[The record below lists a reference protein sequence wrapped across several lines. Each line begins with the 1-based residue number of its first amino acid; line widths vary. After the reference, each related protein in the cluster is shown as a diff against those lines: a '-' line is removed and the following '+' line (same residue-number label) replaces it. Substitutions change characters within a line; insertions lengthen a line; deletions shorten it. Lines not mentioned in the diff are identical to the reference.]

1 MKFLDRR
8 TIKSKLIASFI
19 AIAIALVFF
28 GIFIL
33 IEMDTLGNLTT
44 TLYEHPLR
52 VSNAAQSA
60 HKGVIRIQGLMQDI
74 IVSKNVFEF
83 QEQMDRIQ
91 QEEKDVLD
99 QLNIVQNYILGER
112 GEEIEA
118 EARQTFF
125 QWKKLRLQI
134 LSLIRD
140 GKRKEGVQ
148 IFKLENAE
156 LVNTIELNM
165 RDLTAYARKKAD
177 GFMNEANKVQRNI
190 TTNTIIVLGLLVL
203 FFYFVSSTLIKH
215 LIGRIS
221 DLQSMVSTITE
232 TGNFKEI
239 SVIGDNELT
248 KLAVSFNDLIRSLSR
263 QLWLREGLNKLN
275 DELTV
280 VSSLELFAESILK
293 FLATRMQAGTGAFFL
308 YNDKEKSSS
317 MLASYSMAE
326 SNKLTRKFADGDGIV
341 GQVAKE
347 RSPRILTVVTPDEGL
362 IESGTV
368 SASPNILFAYPLIFA
383 DKLLGVVELTS
394 FHELGTIEQ
403 AFMKTAS
410 HNIATALNAIIQ
422 RKEIDALYDETR
434 VQNIELTK
442 AGEIARKAKEEI
454 ELRNKELS
462 IRSEELKLQANLLS
476 LQKNELEVK
485 KVQVEESDRL
495 KSEFLSN
502 MSHELRT
509 PLNSI
514 LALSQLMQ
522 IKGTGR
528 DEKKEAE
535 YLNVIE
541 RNGKHLLSLI
551 NDILDLSKI
560 ESGRMEVYLSSFIPA
575 ELLEEVSATIRPM
588 AEDKSLSFIT
598 RVDCYQSM
606 LSDRDKI
613 RQILLNLL
621 SNSIKFTDEGT
632 IEVEL
637 GTEDDH
643 LVLHV
648 KDTGIGIA
656 PEDQEDIFDEFR
668 QVDGSTSR
676 RHEGTGLG
684 LAICKKLAIALEGDL
699 EVVSELGRGSSFI
712 LRLPLRLSN
721 YKEKKRTPLEV
732 SHKKNEKSMNTVLV
746 VDDDPKSREI
756 ITDHLINAGYDV
768 IEADNGRQ
776 ALDLAASNSLVGITL
791 DIFMPGMDGWETLNL
806 LKSNP
811 STMDIPVIVVSISD
825 DTTTGY
831 VLGATSHLTK
841 PVDKHQLLFEINK
854 LKKQAPIKK
863 VLIVDDNENDRAII
877 SNILEESGYST
888 IEADNGWSGVDKAV
902 NLLPDAMTLD
912 LLMPEMDGFQVLEEI
927 DRLPQL
933 NYLPVIIV
941 TAKDLSSEE
950 HKKLL
955 DRSRSIVQKGDL
967 DVKTL
972 LQKLEN
978 GLDNIRLQI
987 PEPSKQ
993 NECKAHV
1000 LVIEDNDIATMQI
1013 AGLLQEL
1020 GLRMSHAASAEKAE
1034 QLVELTKPDLIL
1046 IDLMISSF
1054 SVFDLFETISS
1065 KSETANTPV
1074 IVLTGRDLTDKD
1086 LDILKKQNV
1095 RQFNRKEPLDRELFK
1110 ELILTSVQGIMQ
1122 PDCVNLPEHDFWE
1135 VELPDAGSNDPF
1147 GKGNTI
1153 VVVEDNKD
1161 NIVTL
1166 KAILDDFQGELHV
1179 AYDGESGL
1187 KKIREIMP
1195 DIVLMDIQLPG
1206 INGLEATAAI
1216 KSSDDLKHI
1225 PVIAVTARAMKGDKE
1240 KIMSAGCDG
1249 LLTKPYDVE
1258 ILRAM
1263 LFKWLMQKS

>member
-1 MKFLDRR
+1 MNFFDRM
-8 TIKSKLIASFI
+8 TIKLKLIGSFI
-19 AIAIALVFF
+19 AIAIALVLF
-28 GIFIL
+28 GVFIL
-33 IEMDTLGNLTT
+33 IEMNALGDLTT

-52 VSNAAQSA
+52 VSNAAQAA
-60 HKGVIRIQGLMQDI
+60 HKGVIRIQGVMKDI
-74 IVSKNVFEF
+74 IVSNDMPALREQMNIIQNEEKNV
-83 QEQMDRIQ
+83 
-91 QEEKDVLD
+91 LA
-99 QLNIVQNYILGER
+99 QLNIVQKYILGEQ
-112 GEEIEA
+112 GQELEA
-118 EARQTFF
+118 EARATFF
-125 QWKKLRLQI
+125 QWKELRLKI

-140 GKRKEGVQ
+140 GKREEGLQ
-148 IFKLENAE
+148 IFKLENVE
-156 LVNTIELNM
+156 LVNTLELNM
-165 RDLTAYARKKAD
+165 HDLNAYARNKAD
-177 GFMNEANKVQRNI
+177 GFMAEANTVQRSI
-190 TTNTIIVLGLLVL
+190 LTNTIILLGLFIL
-203 FFYFVSSTLIKH
+203 FFYLLSTTLIKH
-215 LIGRIS
+215 LTGRIN
-221 DLQSMVSTITE
+221 DLQSTVSTITE
-232 TGNFKEI
+232 TGNFEEI
-239 SVIGDNELT
+239 SVIGDNELS
-248 KLAVSFNDLIRSLSR
+248 KLAASFNELIRSLSR
-263 QLWLREGLNKLN
+263 QLWLRSGLNNLN
-275 DELTV
+275 DELAAV
-280 VSSLELFAESILK
+280 YSLDSFAESILK
-293 FLATRMQAGTGAFFL
+293 FLADHLQASTGAFFF
-308 YNDKEKSSS
+308 YDDKEQTSY

-326 SNKLTRKFADGDGIV
+326 AAKLTRKFADGDGIV

-347 RSPRILTVVTPDEGL
+347 RSPRILTFVQPEEGL

-368 SASPNILFAYPLIFA
+368 SASPNVLFVYPLIFA
-383 DKLLGVVELTS
+383 NRLLGVIELTS
-394 FHELGTIEQ
+394 FKEFGTVEQ
-403 AFMKTAS
+403 GFMKTAC

-422 RKEIDALYDETR
+422 REEIDALYNETIA
-434 VQNIELTK
+434 QNEELTK

-454 ELRNKELS
+454 ESRNKELS
-462 IRSEELKLQANLLS
+462 LRSEELRLQANLLR
-476 LQKNELEVK
+476 LQKNELEAK

-560 ESGRMEVYLSSFIPA
+560 ESGRMEVYPSNFIPA

-588 AEDKSLSFIT
+588 AEGKSLSFTT
-598 RVDCYQSM
+598 RVDCSQSM
-606 LSDRDKI
+606 FSDRDKI
-613 RQILLNLL
+613 RQILLNML

-637 GTEDDH
+637 LNDDDY
-643 LVLHV
+643 LVLNV

-699 EVVSELGRGSSFI
+699 EVASELGSGSTFT

-721 YKEKKRTPLEV
+721 YKQKKKIPLEV
-732 SHKKNEKSMNTVLV
+732 SRKNHNESMDTVLV

-756 ITDHLINAGYDV
+756 ITDHLKNAGYAV
-768 IEADNGRQ
+768 IEADNGSR
-776 ALDLAASNSLVGITL
+776 ALELAASNSLVGITL

-806 LKSNP
+806 LKNNLN
-811 STMDIPVIVVSISD
+811 TMDIPVVIVSISD
-825 DTTTGY
+825 DATTGY
-831 VLGATSHLTK
+831 VLGAASHLTK
-841 PVDKHQLLFEINK
+841 PIDKQQLLFEINN
-854 LKKQAPIKK
+854 LKKQAPVKS

-877 SNILEESGYST
+877 STILEESGYST
-888 IEADNGWSGVDKAV
+888 VEADSGRSGVDKAV
-902 NLLPDAMTLD
+902 SLLPDAMTLD
-912 LLMPEMDGFQVLEEI
+912 LIMPGMDGFQVLEEI
-927 DRLPQL
+927 DRIPLL
-933 NYLPVIIV
+933 DYLPVIIV
-941 TAKDLSSEE
+941 TAKDLNSED

-955 DRSRSIVQKGDL
+955 DRSRVIVQKGEL

-978 GLDNIRLQI
+978 GLENIRMQK
-987 PEPSKQ
+987 PEQSTQKM
-993 NECKAHV
+993 CKAHV
-1000 LVIEDNDIATMQI
+1000 LVIEDNDIATMQLSI
-1013 AGLLQEL
+1013 LLKEL
-1020 GLRMSHAASAEKAE
+1020 GLRLSHAASAEKAE
-1034 QLVELTKPDLIL
+1034 QLIEQTNPDLIL

-1054 SVFDLFETISS
+1054 NVFDLFETIRS
-1065 KSETANTPV
+1065 KPETASTPV
-1074 IVLTGRDLTDKD
+1074 IVITGRELTDKD
-1086 LDILKKQNV
+1086 LDVLQKQNV
-1095 RQFNRKEPLDRELFK
+1095 MQFNRKEPLDRELLK
-1110 ELILTSVQGIMQ
+1110 ELILTSVQDIMH
-1122 PDCVNLPEHDFWE
+1122 PDCVNLPKNDFGK
-1135 VELPDAGSNDPF
+1135 VEFPDSGINAPF
-1147 GKGNTI
+1147 GKGKTI

-1187 KKIREIMP
+1187 EKIREIRP

-1225 PVIAVTARAMKGDKE
+1225 PVIAVTARAMKGDKD
-1240 KIMSAGCDG
+1240 KILSAGCDG
-1249 LLTKPYDVE
+1249 LLTKPYDVKV
-1258 ILRAM
+1258 LRGM
-1263 LFKWLMQKS
+1263 LIKWLM